1 MSRISAEYNKA
12 YIFVISLRT
21 FGIKTNN
28 GDRNLYYDVDDDND
42 DHAAA
47 AAADNDD
54 GNYMT
59 TKMMTAT
66 IKYNRQTNLL
76 RKLGHLNVCS

>member
-1 MSRISAEYNKA
+1 MSGIYAEYNKA

-28 GDRNLYYDVDDDND
+28 DDRNLYYDVDDND

-47 AAADNDD
+47 AADDNDD

-66 IKYNRQTNLL
+66 IEYNRQTNLL